1 MIYNCGVCSEPCSS
15 FIRHCRLSA
24 LNLWKMFVF
33 SALLPKELATFAF
46 VVLGLNY
53 DLHIVFYVVFC
64 NFRKN

>member
-1 MIYNCGVCSEPCSS
+1 
-15 FIRHCRLSA
+15 
-24 LNLWKMFVF
+24 MFVF

-64 NFRKN
+64 NFRKILTLIINQLKFNLSNFLEQPIR